1 MREFTQPPRP
11 LGDVKSSSEIAYS
24 MCGICGIVAP
34 ENRGSAG
41 TIAAMVQLLA
51 HRGPDHRGSHQLG
64 QAVFGHTR
72 LSVLDLS
79 AAADQPM
86 LSDDGR
92 YMLTY
97 NGEIYNFRSLR
108 DELRRD
114 GMQFRSDGDTE
125 VLLKSL
131 IRWGAA
137 AVQRFDGMFAFALWD
152 RGTQTLLLA
161 RDRLGIKPLYYGLTS
176 RGVVFGS
183 EIKAVLAAGER
194 IDVSMDPAA
203 LVEYMWYGN
212 SLGERCIYTGIRRL
226 LPGTI
231 GTFSAGKWATE
242 AYWSVADPVLV
253 RDSLDEATARV
264 TQLLTDSVRAQLVS
278 DVPIGL
284 FLSGGVDSSAL
295 AVLAARELGTS
306 LRTYSVGF
314 DFTGGVNELPVARA
328 LATQLGT
335 QHVELRVDGADIIQ
349 VIHRLVASHDQ
360 PFGDA
365 ANIPLYLLCEQLH
378 GATKVILQGDGGDEM
393 FGGYPRYPL
402 LAKLQR
408 WQPASGLALD
418 VMRRGGAMLSPRR
431 RRFLDAIATHDPAL
445 RMGLLLSQ
453 ETQREPPTSVLS
465 EVWRERVR
473 GEDPFRRYRELYA
486 MVGHLDPAQAMLR
499 TDAAILLPD
508 IFLEKVDRATMAHGI
523 EVRVPFLGAELVDY
537 AMGVPSSLKL
547 HNGESKYLLRRA
559 LRGIVP
565 DAILDAPKQGF
576 GVPYEHW
583 LRTSLADFM
592 QEVLSDPGTVRS
604 GMFDHTQIAVLIKEH
619 IAGVRDHGFLLWKS
633 LQLALWLQH
642 RVRLDQPSREQHRS
656 IV

>member
-1 MREFTQPPRP
+1 
-11 LGDVKSSSEIAYS
+11 

-34 ENRGSAG
+34 EKNGSAG
-41 TIAAMVQLLA
+41 TIEAMIQQVA
-51 HRGPDHRGSHQLG
+51 HRGPDHSGSHQLG
-64 QAVFGHTR
+64 QALFGHTR

-86 LSDDGR
+86 ISDDGR

-108 DELRRD
+108 EELRRD

-131 IRWGAA
+131 IRWGRR
-137 AVQRFDGMFAFALWD
+137 AVPRLDGMFAFALWD
-152 RGTQTLLLA
+152 GETQTLLLA
-161 RDRLGIKPLYYGLTS
+161 RDRLGIKPLYYALTS

-183 EIKAVLAAGER
+183 EMKSVLTAGER
-194 IDVSMDPAA
+194 IDESTDPAA
-203 LVEYMWYGN
+203 LAEYMWYGN
-212 SLGERCIYTGIRRL
+212 SLGERCIYRGVRRL
-226 LPGTI
+226 LPGTM
-231 GTFSAGKWATE
+231 GTFSRGRWATE
-242 AYWSVADPVLV
+242 TYWSVADPAVV
-253 RDSLDEATARV
+253 SDSLDQATERV
-264 TQLLTDSVRAQLVS
+264 RQLLTDSVRAQLVS

-314 DFTGGVNELPVARA
+314 DFAGGVNELPVARA
-328 LATQLGT
+328 LAAQLGT

-349 VIHRLVASHDQ
+349 VIHKLVESHDQ

-365 ANIPLYLLCEQLH
+365 ANIPLFLLCDQLN

-402 LAKLQR
+402 LAKLER
-408 WQPASGLALD
+408 WQPASGIALD
-418 VMRRGGAMLSPRR
+418 ILRVGGALLSPRR
-431 RRFLDAIATHDPAL
+431 RRFLDAIASRDPAL
-445 RMGLLLSQ
+445 RMALLLSQ
-453 ETQREPPTSVLS
+453 ETQREPPTAVLS
-465 EVWRERVR
+465 DAWRERVR
-473 GEDPFRRYRELYA
+473 DEDPFRRYRELYA

-537 AMGVPSSLKL
+537 AMGVPSSVKVR
-547 HNGESKYLLRRA
+547 NGEAKYLLRRA

-604 GMFDHTQIAVLIKEH
+604 GMFDHTQIAIRMKEH

-633 LQLALWLQH
+633 LQLALWVQH
-642 RVRLDQPSREQHRS
+642 RERSSQSSLEQHRS
-656 IV
+656 IA